1 MNPAT
6 YLILHTRSEIRAA
19 KARKR
24 INSCHD
30 DSIKFTRTMSN
41 SRRTVLITGCSDGGL
56 GAALALS
63 FHHAGLHVYA
73 TARDPSKMT
82 NVQKAG
88 IETLSLDVLSQTS
101 IDTCVAQIPH
111 LDILV
116 NNAGGGLIMSVSD
129 LDISQAKNL
138 FDLNVWAPVAITQAF
153 LPLLLKSKGIV
164 VNNTSVASTMGMPF
178 QGTYSASKAAFAMF
192 SDALRLE
199 MQPFGVTVV
208 DLKTGAVKSNFFEN
222 HKKRIGSSLPEDSI
236 YAPAKAAA
244 EYIMG
249 GDKMSST
256 GMPSPLWADQV
267 VKDIIKEKPSPKIW
281 RGAQAFLSW
290 LGTWLPFGMMD
301 GEIKKAVG
309 FDAVEKELRKH

>member
-1 MNPAT
+1 
-6 YLILHTRSEIRAA
+6 
-19 KARKR
+19 
-24 INSCHD
+24 
-30 DSIKFTRTMSN
+30 MSN

-63 FHHAGLHVYA
+63 FHRAGLHVYA
-73 TARDPSKMT
+73 TARDTSKMT
-82 NVQKAG
+82 NIKKAG

-101 IDTCVAQIPH
+101 INICVSKLPH

-116 NNAGGGLIMSVSD
+116 NNAGGGLIMSISD
-129 LDISQAKNL
+129 LGISQARNL
-138 FDLNVWAPVAITQAF
+138 FDLIVWAPIAVTQAF

-164 VNNTSVASTMGMPF
+164 VNNTSVASTMGLPF
-178 QGTYSASKAAFAMF
+178 QGTYSASKAAIAMF

-199 MQPFGVTVV
+199 MQPFGVTVI
-208 DLKTGAVKSNFFEN
+208 DLKTAAVQSNFFEN
-222 HKKRIGSSLPEDSI
+222 HKKQIGSSLPEDSI

-244 EYIMG
+244 EKIMS
-249 GDKMSST
+249 GDMMSST

-267 VKDIIKEKPSPKIW
+267 VKDLLKKKPSPKIW
-281 RGAQAFLSW
+281 RGAQAMLSW

-309 FDAVEKELRKH
+309 FDVVEKELRKQ